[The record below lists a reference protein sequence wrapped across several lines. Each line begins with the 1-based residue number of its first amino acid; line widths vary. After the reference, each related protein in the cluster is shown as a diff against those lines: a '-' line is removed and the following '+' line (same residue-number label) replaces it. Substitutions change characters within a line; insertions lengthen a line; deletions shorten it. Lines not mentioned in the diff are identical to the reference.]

1 MTLVVTPAALMWCAS
16 QVAKRDGISVQA
28 VTRKVRHLAEKHG
41 LTIER
46 DSRGR
51 IVAFNIAQY
60 DHLRNRYADP
70 SKAQVASAPSMDGT
84 ADSYDEALRQKT
96 WIEAE
101 RARLKLDEERG
112 ELVRRAELA
121 DAAAQCGERIA
132 RMAYRFVNSADEHTA
147 IAVKDGANGLR
158 AAYKVFV
165 RKFCTDV
172 AEAMSSCRRHG
183 TRRRDAAG
191 GRFDAGR
198 WEGATT

>member
-1 MTLVVTPAALMWCAS
+1 MTLVVTPAALMWRAS

-84 ADSYDEALRQKT
+84 ANSYDEALRQKT

-112 ELVRRAELA
+112 ELRETCRTSRRSGTMRRTNRQDGISLRQLRRRAHR
-121 DAAAQCGERIA
+121 D
-132 RMAYRFVNSADEHTA
+132 
-147 IAVKDGANGLR
+147 
-158 AAYKVFV
+158 
-165 RKFCTDV
+165 
-172 AEAMSSCRRHG
+172 RR
-183 TRRRDAAG
+183 
-191 GRFDAGR
+191 
-198 WEGATT
+198 